1 MRARNDRLRS
11 CSRTLI
17 ASAVSTALGTSAVYA
32 ASANQPETTLAE
44 VVVTATKRAVDIQ
57 ELPLSVTAVNGELL
71 VEKQITNIQSLDAVI
86 PGLSIRSAGFN
97 TAAIVRGAGSA
108 GTSDTAVPFYTDG
121 MYMPSNGQALATFV
135 DVERIEGLRG
145 PQGTLF
151 GRNTFGGL
159 VNIITRKPEMGKF
172 DYGGA
177 LTVGDYSLKKVEGM
191 LNVPFG
197 EVLSLRVTAVREKR
211 DPYVTDSVNP
221 GAGLKDANNVY
232 VRTQLRYQPSESFYV
247 NLSYVDWKDTS
258 NGSMNWG
265 YKLLGVPLSK
275 TDPTVLDPLHGY
287 LDPRAGIYVGCPG
300 GDRPGGAS
308 WSGNVCS
315 SDPTVAAAAKIYGGP
330 YNVQNDLTPFHET
343 RSKDYYLT
351 IGWQLPGHE
360 VKLSA
365 ARFDYR
371 YLSFVDADF
380 TSLSN
385 LGDGEDIHSRTDQID
400 LSVSSTGK
408 GSLHYTAG
416 LYFYDR
422 PRASNSYSYLF
433 AGLSPTWSGY
443 AGATPSTPVWAYWL
457 YGNLSGTESKAIYGQ
472 ADYSLTDKLSMT
484 VGARYTKDARS
495 TLTSASLGFGANR
508 LTSTSNPTPP
518 VYDYSQS
525 VLQSGDESHA
535 DWRLGTQYALT
546 SNAMI
551 YASWATSYIA
561 GGENKDT
568 QKLLPPQENSTYE
581 LGTKTTWLGGT
592 LRINA
597 TAYQATYKNLL
608 TTVFTIF
615 NGVPVSRQIP
625 GGSVR
630 ARGLELEGAWQVTDH
645 FKTDFAIVSS
655 QAEYLQFNVASR
667 TGTVGADFI
676 GSDGR
681 GYYRMDGKQTPF
693 SPKFTSLVG
702 LSYEFLLPGESTLT
716 PRAQLNYNSGYQTS
730 RDNAFFTYQPSFL
743 KVDLG
748 ATWAS
753 ADKKLTVQAYMNNAT
768 NKVVNTSTDITPSPN
783 FQAYADYEPPRN
795 FGVRLGYNF

>member
-1 MRARNDRLRS
+1 MRARNDRLRT

-17 ASAVSTALGTSAVYA
+17 AGAVSTALGTSAAYSD
-32 ASANQPETTLAE
+32 SATQSETSLAE
-44 VVVTATKRAVDIQ
+44 IVVTATKRSVNIQ
-57 ELPLSVTAVNGELL
+57 ELPLSVTAVNGEML
-71 VEKQITNIQSLDAVI
+71 VDKRITNIQSLDTVI

-108 GTSDTAVPFYTDG
+108 GTSDTAVPFYSDG

-135 DVERIEGLRG
+135 DIDRVEGLRG

-159 VNIITRKPEMGKF
+159 VNIITKKPEIGKF

-177 LTVGDYSLKKVEGM
+177 ITVGDYSLKKVEGM

-197 EVLSLRVTAVREKR
+197 EVFALRVTAVREKR
-211 DPYVTDSVNP
+211 DPYVENSFNP
-221 GAGLKDANNVY
+221 AAGLKDANNVY
-232 VRTQLRYQPSESFYV
+232 VRTQLRYQPSDSFYV

-275 TDPTVLDPLHGY
+275 TDPTVLDQTNGY
-287 LDPRAGIYVGCPG
+287 LDRRAGVYVGCPDG
-300 GDRPGGAS
+300 NRPGGAS

-315 SDPTVAAAAKIYGGP
+315 PNPTIAAAAKSYGGP
-330 YNVQNDLTPFHET
+330 YTIQNDLTPYHEA

-351 IGWQLPGHE
+351 IGWQLPGNE

-400 LSVSSTGK
+400 LSVSSTGSGK
-408 GSLHYTAG
+408 LHYTAG
-416 LYFYDR
+416 LYFYHR
-422 PRASNSYSYLF
+422 PRATNSYSYLF
-433 AGLSPTWSGY
+433 AGLSPTGSGY

-457 YGNLSGTESKAIYGQ
+457 YGTQNGTESKAVYGQ
-472 ADYSLTDKLSMT
+472 ADYSLTDKLSVT
-484 VGARYTKDARS
+484 AGARYTKDARS
-495 TLTSASLGFGANR
+495 SLTSAPLGFSANR

-525 VLQSGDESHA
+525 KLVSGEESHS
-535 DWRLGTQYALT
+535 DWRLGTQYQLNA
-546 SNAMI
+546 NAMV

-561 GGENKDT
+561 GDTNKDT
-568 QKLLPPQENSTYE
+568 QQLLPPQTNSTYE
-581 LGTKTTWLGGT
+581 LGTKTTWLGGS
-592 LRINA
+592 LRVNA
-597 TAYQATYKNLL
+597 TAYQATYQNLL

-615 NGVPVSRQIP
+615 NGVPVARQIP

-630 ARGLELEGAWQVTDH
+630 ARGLELEGAWQATDH
-645 FKTDFAIVSS
+645 FKADFAFVAS
-655 QAEYLQFNVASR
+655 QAKYLQFNVASR
-667 TGTVGADFI
+667 TGLSGVDFVGA
-676 GSDGR
+676 DGR
-681 GYYRMDGKQTPF
+681 GYYRRDGQATPF

-702 LSYEFLLPGESTLT
+702 LSYEIPLPGQSTLT

-730 RDNAFFTYQPSFL
+730 RDNAFFTYQDSVL
-743 KVDLG
+743 KVD
-748 ATWAS
+748 ASMTWAS
-753 ADKKLTVQAYMNNAT
+753 ADKKLTVQAYVNNAT
-768 NKVVNTSTDITPSPN
+768 NKIISTSTDITPNPN

-795 FGVRLGYNF
+795 FGLRVGYNF